1 MFQSH
6 FLTALGL
13 TPRVEA
19 LVKAAPSESNRSKDI
34 ESAAKRLIDPTGM
47 GAQYKVLGVD
57 ALPSRGTDSEAVGT
71 AGQGETRVYPFDY
84 EEELRGSTKQ

>member
-34 ESAAKRLIDPTGM
+34 ESAAKRFANQNENEIHLIVEQKLQAARSALARLD
-47 GAQYKVLGVD
+47 YKNTHQICTEVSIRL
-57 ALPSRGTDSEAVGT
+57 TD
-71 AGQGETRVYPFDY
+71 
-84 EEELRGSTKQ
+84 